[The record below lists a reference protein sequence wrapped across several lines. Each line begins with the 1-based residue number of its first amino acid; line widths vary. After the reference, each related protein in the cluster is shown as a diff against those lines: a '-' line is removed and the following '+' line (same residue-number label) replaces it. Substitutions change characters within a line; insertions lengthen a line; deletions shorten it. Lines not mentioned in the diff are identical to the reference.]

1 MCVWCCVC
9 VCVHACVHACMCVC
23 VCKVSSAQGFVICS
37 EYIGTML
44 QAQYFP
50 RKQNER
56 LNTRVHTHI
65 HTLHTNW
72 PWHRCLETR
81 VHRDTTFAVCLQT
94 NTVQTQ
100 FLCVWPSANTHQQDI
115 TLKLEKYTQV
125 VVVLFCFLILFMQW
139 SMRMRVITDDTMK
152 VHFSLRLLDRA
163 TDHAYCHKYPGVNQV
178 RELRHLQCWSSN

>member
-1 MCVWCCVC
+1 MCVCAYVCVVLCVC

-125 VVVLFCFLILFMQW
+125 VVVFVLFFNFIYA
-139 SMRMRVITDDTMK
+139 VIDENEGDNWWYYESPFQFETTWQGRRP
-152 VHFSLRLLDRA
+152 RLLSQLSR
-163 TDHAYCHKYPGVNQV
+163 C
-178 RELRHLQCWSSN
+178 